1 MSHRNVAIIGDGK
14 MGQSIRQL
22 AVERG
27 WRITAVVGER
37 ESADGVG
44 VSRLSLG
51 EPDVA
56 VEFTQPSAA
65 VANVLAWLREKVPV
79 VVGTTGWDDSLP
91 GVTPIPR
98 GTGTAPLLF
107 PHLS

>member
-1 MSHRNVAIIGDGK
+1 MINRNLAIIGDGK
-14 MGQSIRQL
+14 MGQAIRQL

-65 VANVLAWLREKVPV
+65 VGNVVGCRSGKGPR
-79 VVGTTGWDDSLP
+79 VVGTAGWEQPPAAGDR
-91 GVTPIPR
+91 IAR
-98 GTGTAPLLF
+98 GTRTGGVR
-107 PHLS
+107 